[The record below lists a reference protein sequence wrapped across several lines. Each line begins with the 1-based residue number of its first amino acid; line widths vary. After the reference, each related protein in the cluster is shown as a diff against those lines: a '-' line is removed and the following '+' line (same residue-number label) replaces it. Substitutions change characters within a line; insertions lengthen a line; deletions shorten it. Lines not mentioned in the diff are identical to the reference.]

1 VLTERDV
8 RTILATD
15 DPVARMFRN
24 QEFEV
29 WAIGDDRVAKFPRT
43 DVDAAKVVVEEA
55 LHPTLR
61 RLLGDAVPPIRMT
74 GAMGGSGWRV
84 IVHERASGSQG
95 QTIEGTTITAD
106 DGLADH
112 VGALLGTLHQVDGR
126 QASELGAGERRISF
140 QVPELSAESIA
151 ATTEIAH
158 DEIGR
163 FLAGPTPQ
171 PSERRTL
178 CHTDIKGE
186 HIFVDAERRRVTS
199 IIDWA
204 DAEVCDPAKDYAG
217 LVGWLGPAFARACVD
232 ASGEDDPTLCERAI
246 WLNRAGLLD
255 YWGVVLA
262 GRESAPIPL
271 LTAQL
276 RAAFSD

>member
-1 VLTERDV
+1 
-8 RTILATD
+8 
-15 DPVARMFRN
+15 
-24 QEFEV
+24 
-29 WAIGDDRVAKFPRT
+29 
-43 DVDAAKVVVEEA
+43 
-55 LHPTLR
+55 
-61 RLLGDAVPPIRMT
+61 MT
-74 GAMGGSGWRV
+74 GAMDSGRRV

-95 QTIEGTTITAD
+95 QTIEGTTITAG
-106 DGLADH
+106 DGLAEH
-112 VGALLGTLHQVDGR
+112 VGTLLGALHQVDGR

-140 QVPELSAESIA
+140 QVPELSDEFVA
-151 ATTEIAH
+151 AATEIAG
-158 DEIGR
+158 DRIGR
-163 FLAGPTPQ
+163 FLAGPVPQ
-171 PSERRTL
+171 PSDRRTL

-186 HIFVDAERRRVTS
+186 HVFVDAERGRVTS

-232 ASGEDDPTLCERAI
+232 ASGEDDPTLAERAI

-255 YWGVVLA
+255 FWGAVLA

-276 RAAFSD
+276 RSAFND